1 MRRRLD
7 FRLLTFNRFL
17 GSFFNCLSGQVRNN
31 SLRSSRAERLGN
43 GLLSTASSTA
53 APATAAASAPA
64 LSFSPSALLARLA
77 ARVGGIL
84 ARRRHFQRLRSIY
97 RFSLRMARLDVLR
110 LKSFRLR
117 LRVGDRRRSLIRIEI
132 SGLQWRR
139 RRLASLLGSLLLTP
153 L

>member
-7 FRLLTFNRFL
+7 FRLLTFDRFL
-17 GSFFNCLSGQVRNN
+17 GSFFNGLSGQVRNN
-31 SLRSSRAERLGN
+31 SFRSSRAERLGN

-84 ARRRHFQRLRSIY
+84 ARRRQRLRSIY

-132 SGLQWRR
+132 SRLQWRR